1 MEGYPFGPPPSAVL
15 VSTRRTARYLQLE
28 AAVGG
33 AVSAAYGEAPRDAA
47 AAAGDEAREV
57 AGLPSLLEVMELVGG
72 QVRAAAG
79 PTSLTPVLALSSER
93 ITLKTNNKQQG
104 LPMARRRDPSSR
116 FGSRTMLGTFVCTHS
131 AALFLPAGKCATCSR
146 SDATSCRP

>member
-1 MEGYPFGPPPSAVL
+1 MRADPGAALVEGYPFGPPPSAVL

-47 AAAGDEAREV
+47 GVAGDEAREV

-79 PTSLTPVLALSSER
+79 PRRCAHILCRLSSTR
-93 ITLKTNNKQQG
+93 LAGVGLGCVKNRKHLKITTGQDRACQ
-104 LPMARRRDPSSR
+104 
-116 FGSRTMLGTFVCTHS
+116 
-131 AALFLPAGKCATCSR
+131 
-146 SDATSCRP
+146 

>member
-1 MEGYPFGPPPSAVL
+1 MCTDPGAALVEGYPFGPPPSAVL

-79 PTSLTPVLALSSER
+79 PTAPPCAPP
-93 ITLKTNNKQQG
+93 
-104 LPMARRRDPSSR
+104 LPCIHNMPRWRKSW
-116 FGSRTMLGTFVCTHS
+116 LCQE
-131 AALFLPAGKCATCSR
+131 KE
-146 SDATSCRP
+146 